1 MKLSKFA
8 NLVKNG
14 GRCAVLHVA
23 GSGIWLS
30 TGTAIYRATELP
42 DMEGSEQV
50 RTVLDMTAD
59 AWKKVY
65 LTEDWPESVSNVLG
79 LNLAPYAQGEQD
91 TEKLKVAAAP
101 NGLWCSACRCKV
113 DGELIFYNEAY
124 LAPLAEEIKKSEYI
138 YYTARQTEA
147 GQRYLVVHD
156 GMDVLAAIMPMNILK
171 EEYINDLAEFQTLC
185 MEQFYKDKER
195 REAVIEE
202 AEDDAEDAG
211 QIGNEGS
218 VEEYLQAL
226 VAVFREVRRVL
237 HPNGTLWV
245 NVGDSYATKSG
256 NQPPK
261 NTRNS
266 CGHTAKRVP
275 QGYKK
280 KDLIGIPWQLAFA
293 LRADGWYLRQDIIW
307 QKPNCMPESVSDR
320 CTKSH
325 EYIFLLSKSERYYF
339 DAAAISEPVTS
350 AKGNARTF
358 RGGGAYTGGRSHD
371 NSAQVE
377 RESHGNSENKA
388 GRRNKRSVWSV
399 STNGFRGAHFA
410 VFPEKLIEPCI
421 LAGCPEGGV
430 VLDPFAGSGT
440 TGVVAKRMGRGFVGC
455 EINPSYV
462 AMAAGRIAEVK

>member
-1 MKLSKFA
+1 MKVKINTHGNALPEVHGEWIDLCTAEDVTLDFLEYKIISLGVSIEIPAGYYAHVVPRSSTFGKWGILLA
-8 NLVKNG
+8 NSMGVIENDYCGDGDVWGYPALCLRKEGTRIPKGTRICQFRLVEK
-14 GRCAVLHVA
+14 A
-23 GSGIWLS
+23 
-30 TGTAIYRATELP
+30 P

-171 EEYINDLAEFQTLC
+171 EEYINDLAEFQALC

-211 QIGNEGS
+211 QIGMEG
-218 VEEYLQAL
+218 VQE
-226 VAVFREVRRVL
+226 
-237 HPNGTLWV
+237 
-245 NVGDSYATKSG
+245 
-256 NQPPK
+256 
-261 NTRNS
+261 
-266 CGHTAKRVP
+266 
-275 QGYKK
+275 
-280 KDLIGIPWQLAFA
+280 
-293 LRADGWYLRQDIIW
+293 
-307 QKPNCMPESVSDR
+307 
-320 CTKSH
+320 
-325 EYIFLLSKSERYYF
+325 
-339 DAAAISEPVTS
+339 
-350 AKGNARTF
+350 
-358 RGGGAYTGGRSHD
+358 
-371 NSAQVE
+371 
-377 RESHGNSENKA
+377 
-388 GRRNKRSVWSV
+388 
-399 STNGFRGAHFA
+399 
-410 VFPEKLIEPCI
+410 
-421 LAGCPEGGV
+421 
-430 VLDPFAGSGT
+430 
-440 TGVVAKRMGRGFVGC
+440 
-455 EINPSYV
+455 
-462 AMAAGRIAEVK
+462 

>member
-171 EEYINDLAEFQTLC
+171 EEYINDLAEFQALC

-211 QIGNEGS
+211 QIGMEFVQVESLGNRDRGGFGS
-218 VEEYLQAL
+218 TGEQV
-226 VAVFREVRRVL
+226 
-237 HPNGTLWV
+237 HTGGTAER
-245 NVGDSYATKSG
+245 NK
-256 NQPPK
+256 PE
-261 NTRNS
+261 RNS
-266 CGHTAKRVP
+266 RV
-275 QGYKK
+275 
-280 KDLIGIPWQLAFA
+280 
-293 LRADGWYLRQDIIW
+293 
-307 QKPNCMPESVSDR
+307 
-320 CTKSH
+320 
-325 EYIFLLSKSERYYF
+325 ERMF
-339 DAAAISEPVTS
+339 
-350 AKGNARTF
+350 G
-358 RGGGAYTGGRSHD
+358 
-371 NSAQVE
+371 E
-377 RESHGNSENKA
+377 RESWATAEDDRTQGPYKGFLLVVCEECGAVKA
-388 GRRNKRSVWSV
+388 
-399 STNGFRGAHFA
+399 F
-410 VFPEKLIEPCI
+410 C
-421 LAGCPEGGV
+421 
-430 VLDPFAGSGT
+430 
-440 TGVVAKRMGRGFVGC
+440 AKRETYSFRCQECGHETTLEGLRPMFMHCKCGKSFRYKTNAETETITHSCLDCKAPVDMELNGKGTAYVTIGVRGGK
-455 EINPSYV
+455 
-462 AMAAGRIAEVK
+462 R